1 MLDVVRLRALPLLLL
16 MALLAGCAATTESS
30 RSKIDIAPG
39 VTLTLPDRP
48 PFGRDANV
56 VQLVQAVYRDRR
68 ETFQAVISSND
79 DGLTLVMTVPNG
91 PRIMSLEWRED
102 ALRAKFEPIAPKGL
116 SAEHMLADIMTIYA
130 SPAILRRAIDGA
142 ELVVKPD
149 GSRELS
155 KDGQPV
161 VRVALPSGQSTDPW
175 DGRAVLENLA
185 FGYKLSI
192 NSRPTAP

>member
-116 SAEHMLADIMTIYA
+116 SAEHMLADLMTIYA

-161 VRVALPSGQSTDPW
+161 VRVARPAGQSTDPW